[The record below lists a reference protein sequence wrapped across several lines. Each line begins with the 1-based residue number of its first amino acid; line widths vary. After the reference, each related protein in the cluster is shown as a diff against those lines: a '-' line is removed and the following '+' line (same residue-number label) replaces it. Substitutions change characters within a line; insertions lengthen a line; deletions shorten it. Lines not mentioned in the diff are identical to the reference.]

1 MTGVKVPSVLLIE
14 KKKEKT
20 ILESSFREF
29 SSPSLLINNH
39 PWLVVENSAKTP
51 LGRLLFLERGK
62 RLGARFGRLHSA
74 RKNHRERAQNAT
86 WAFSTA
92 LIFIECPSLQLVD
105 NIYIYM
111 FVLNKKS
118 TIVQRT
124 ILEIW
129 KKILIYCCVVRRI
142 NEKLKGMIFLFTS
155 ND

>member
-62 RLGARFGRLHSA
+62 GWERDSAGCTRRVKITVKGPRTPRGRFRRLLFLSNGRVSNL
-74 RKNHRERAQNAT
+74 
-86 WAFSTA
+86 ST
-92 LIFIECPSLQLVD
+92 
-105 NIYIYM
+105 IYIYM

-129 KKILIYCCVVRRI
+129 KKILIYRSK
-142 NEKLKGMIFLFTS
+142 N
-155 ND
+155 